1 MIKECKTENLYQ
13 CFDNDKPILSIR
25 KVDENI
31 FNIMN
36 ADGTFEVFCKP
47 VDDYQTK
54 IHFRLYRPSNKPK
67 TLYKERLSWC
77 AYILE
82 AKGFIRKS
90 KAIERN
96 AR

>member
-1 MIKECKTENLYQ
+1 MIRECKTENLYQ

-25 KVDENI
+25 KVGENI

-82 AKGFIRKS
+82 AKGFVRKS

-96 AR
+96 VC

>member
-1 MIKECKTENLYQ
+1 MIRACKTENSYQ

-25 KVDENI
+25 NIDENI
-31 FNIMN
+31 FNIMS

-47 VDDYQTK
+47 VDDYQTR
-54 IHFRLYRPSNKPK
+54 IYFRSYRPSNKSK

-77 AYILE
+77 AQILE
-82 AKGFIRKS
+82 AKGFVRKS
-90 KAIERN
+90 KAIGRN